1 MSTPAGGA
9 PRAQPAAGGGR
20 IVQVPPERLSKWIDG
35 FADRHGP
42 FTAARTGQTVTLTA
56 GDGAAAELTPPF
68 GPVTEDGPALSSL
81 IAHARQDRRAAVLLV
96 RLGGYA
102 AGIFDGDR
110 LVTSKVDSR
119 LVHGRQRNG
128 GSSQK
133 RYARRRENEVKD
145 LISHAADLAARIL
158 LPAVADVDAVF
169 TGGDKRAI
177 DQVLADRRLAPLA
190 AKLAEPFI
198 TVPDPK
204 RAVLETA
211 PSVYRSVRIH
221 VTDPP
226 A

>member
-1 MSTPAGGA
+1 MS
-9 PRAQPAAGGGR
+9 RPAAGGGR
-20 IVQVPPERLSKWIDG
+20 ILTVPPERLSAWIDG
-35 FADRHGP
+35 FAHRHGP
-42 FTAARTGQTVTLTA
+42 FTAARSGDAVTITA

-68 GPVTEDGPALSSL
+68 GPVTEPGPLLSTL
-81 IAHARQDRRAAVLLV
+81 IAHARKDRRAGVLLV

-110 LVTSKVDSR
+110 LVVSKVDSR

-145 LISHAADLAARIL
+145 LIGHAADLAARIL
-158 LPAVADVDAVF
+158 LPAVKEVDAVF
-169 TGGDKRAI
+169 TGGDRRAI
-177 DQVLADRRLAPLA
+177 AQVLADRRLAPLA
-190 AKLAEPFI
+190 AKVTEPFI

-211 PSVYRSVRIH
+211 PAVFRAVRIH
-221 VTDPP
+221 VTDPAEP
-226 A
+226 TPRSV